1 MRQLRLVKAKRLP
14 DEKLVWTELT
24 WGTETSKYP
33 PEKKSNEILQ
43 VAASE
48 RSIAQT
54 KVRALWGC
62 RTCIKGRMIGE
73 VSGKARYRG

>member
-1 MRQLRLVKAKRLP
+1 MRQLRLVKARRLP
-14 DEKLVWTELT
+14 YEKLVRVELT

-33 PEKKSNEILQ
+33 QEKKSIEILQ

-48 RSIAQT
+48 RSQAQT

-62 RTCIKGRMIGE
+62 RTCIKWRTIGE
-73 VSGKARYRG
+73 VSGKARHSG